1 MRDDRIA
8 ILALQETH
16 VSPAQADELNNLFSD
31 TLHIIACIDPSH
43 TSAKGVAIVLNK
55 CLVKTLDVNTH
66 EIIPGRAILISMPWY
81 QQERLN
87 VLNVYGP
94 NDPSQNQ
101 NFWDEIHDK
110 IMYLPQP
117 DVLLGDFNIIKDSID
132 RLPAHTD
139 NANGVNALRSLRTH
153 LNLQDGWQGGR
164 ASRIDHIYVLE
175 DMFPFCKEWEISPPA
190 IHTDHQLVSVN
201 ISKCTMP
208 FIGKGRWTLNPTL
221 LKDTLTHELEECS
234 HNVHS
239 TSKNPQTI
247 FKSFKE
253 NAIRI
258 LRNRA
263 RTLTPTISKKIS
275 DLQNELQATLNNKEL
290 NESDKIQ
297 MSGNIREDTETVH

>member
-139 NANGVNALRSLRTH
+139 NANG
-153 LNLQDGWQGGR
+153 GGR

-208 FIGKGRWTLNPTL
+208 FIEEALR
-221 LKDTLTHELEECS
+221 LTHELEECS

-258 LRNRA
+258 L
-263 RTLTPTISKKIS
+263 
-275 DLQNELQATLNNKEL
+275 
-290 NESDKIQ
+290 
-297 MSGNIREDTETVH
+297 